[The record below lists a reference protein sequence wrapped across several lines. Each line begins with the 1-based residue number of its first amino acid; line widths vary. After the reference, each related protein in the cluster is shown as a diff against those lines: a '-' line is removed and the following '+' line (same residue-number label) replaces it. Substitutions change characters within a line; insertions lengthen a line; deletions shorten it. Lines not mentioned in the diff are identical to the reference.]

1 MKKLFIFIC
10 TLYLI
15 FMMGGT
21 AGAVNFTETLFLSN
35 PAWIIGNDY
44 TYDHNLNG
52 LSDADY
58 TIDTANLE
66 IAVASYY
73 PPSQVINFEI
83 NGIVYS
89 TGSVIDIDLLSS
101 PAHIADILNGSL
113 TVAASS
119 SSPGLSLF
127 ILERSTLT
135 VDATATAPT
144 TAHSP
149 IPPAIILLGSG
160 MIGLLVLKHGHNR
173 RRG

>member
-89 TGSVIDIDLLSS
+89 TGSVIDIDLSS
-101 PAHIADILNGSL
+101 PADIADILNGSL
-113 TVAASS
+113 TVAAYS
-119 SSPGLSLF
+119 SSPGMFSL
-127 ILERSTLT
+127 ETSTLT
-135 VDATATAPT
+135 VDATATGPT
-144 TAHSP
+144 TSHTP

-160 MIGLLVLKHGHNR
+160 LIGFLVLKHGHS
-173 RRG
+173 RGRG